1 MTPHVLT
8 RSLDRSATIFLLV
21 VAGLGV
27 LIPLS
32 NLLLPA
38 GSMFQVPTYLVA
50 LFGKYACYAI
60 LALSIDLIWGYCG
73 ILSLGHGAFFA
84 LGGYAM
90 GMYLMRQ
97 IGSRGVY
104 GNPILP
110 DFMVFLNYPSLPWYW
125 YGFDMFWFAALMV
138 LVVPGLL
145 AFCFGWLAFRSR
157 VTGVYLSIITQAMT
171 YALLLAFFRNDFGF
185 GGNNGLT
192 DFKDI
197 LGFNVQ
203 ADGTRAALFALS
215 CLALIL
221 AFLIC
226 RAVVTS
232 KLGKVLIAIRDA
244 ESRTRFLGYRVE
256 SYKLFVF
263 TLSACMAG
271 VAGALYVPQVGIIN
285 PGEFAPGNSIEA
297 VIWVAV
303 GGRGT
308 LVGAALG
315 AVVVNYAKTVF
326 TSGPLAPYWLFMLGA
341 LFILVTLLLPKG
353 IIGTFNAWRASRKA
367 NTSRPTPKA
376 PISKTASA
384 NRSRRSERM
393 SVMEGRTTSAL
404 LYLDG
409 VHVSFD
415 GFHAINNLSLTLEP
429 GEMRAII
436 GPNGAGKTTMMDII
450 TGKTKPDEGT
460 VLFDGMTDLTR
471 LDETRIAELG
481 IGRKFQKPTVFES
494 QTIEDNLLL
503 ALNVDHSVK
512 GTLFWRGSRDES
524 ERIDRVLETIR
535 LTDARNRLAGSLS
548 HGQKQWLEIGM
559 LLAQDPKLLLVDEP
573 VAGMTDVETHQT
585 AELLKE
591 INKEK
596 TVMVVEHD
604 MTFVRELGV
613 KVTCL
618 HEGTVLAEG
627 TIDQVSSNERVIEV
641 YLGR

>member
-1 MTPHVLT
+1 MLT
-8 RSLDRSATIFLLV
+8 RSLDRSATVFLAVV
-21 VAGLGV
+21 VACGI

-38 GSMFQVPTYLVA
+38 GSFLQVPTYLVA
-50 LFGKYACYAI
+50 LWGKYVCYAI

-97 IGSRGVY
+97 IGTRGVY
-104 GNPILP
+104 GNPVLP
-110 DFMVFLNYPSLPWYW
+110 DFMVFLNYSKLPWYW

-203 ADGTRAALFALS
+203 AEGTRAALFALS

-221 AFLIC
+221 GFLVC
-226 RAVVTS
+226 RAIVSS
-232 KLGKVLIAIRDA
+232 KLGKVLIAVRDA

-263 TLSACMAG
+263 TVSACMAG

-285 PGEFAPGNSIEA
+285 PSEFAPGNSIEA

-315 AVVVNYAKTVF
+315 AVVVNYAKTFF
-326 TSGPLAPYWLFMLGA
+326 TSGMLAPYWLFMLGA

-353 IIGTFNAWRASRKA
+353 IVGTLNAWWDASKEK
-367 NTSRPTPKA
+367 RPAAT
-376 PISKTASA
+376 TASA
-384 NRSRRSERM
+384 AAE
-393 SVMEGRTTSAL
+393 
-404 LYLDG
+404 DG
-409 VHVSFD
+409 V
-415 GFHAINNLSLTLEP
+415 TEP
-429 GEMRAII
+429 KM
-436 GPNGAGKTTMMDII
+436 
-450 TGKTKPDEGT
+450 
-460 VLFDGMTDLTR
+460 
-471 LDETRIAELG
+471 AE
-481 IGRKFQKPTVFES
+481 
-494 QTIEDNLLL
+494 
-503 ALNVDHSVK
+503 
-512 GTLFWRGSRDES
+512 
-524 ERIDRVLETIR
+524 
-535 LTDARNRLAGSLS
+535 
-548 HGQKQWLEIGM
+548 
-559 LLAQDPKLLLVDEP
+559 
-573 VAGMTDVETHQT
+573 
-585 AELLKE
+585 
-591 INKEK
+591 
-596 TVMVVEHD
+596 
-604 MTFVRELGV
+604 
-613 KVTCL
+613 
-618 HEGTVLAEG
+618 
-627 TIDQVSSNERVIEV
+627 
-641 YLGR
+641 